1 MRESHLAPSYVGAV
15 CGGRGMH
22 YACTACSLYLYG
34 HRAYI
39 TSARPQQR
47 HSPPSVPPCGRCGTL
62 AASRSPTS
70 LSATGISAS
79 FLSLV
84 ENRTQRHHDRPPRA
98 PDRLL
103 RHLDHR
109 PAAVRGRSDY
119 PEVIRPGERRSLQ
132 SPVEGIDIY
141 LLTADTDRQ
150 MMPLEVHFQPGAS
163 LAEPGR
169 HAGEEWLLVLEGE
182 LRLELEGAEP
192 RVLGA
197 GRHGVLPGRAAAP
210 ACRTRARARPLRVLC
225 VDTPPTM

>member
-1 MRESHLAPSYVGAV
+1 MSISQAPA
-15 CGGRGMH
+15 
-22 YACTACSLYLYG
+22 
-34 HRAYI
+34 
-39 TSARPQQR
+39 
-47 HSPPSVPPCGRCGTL
+47 
-62 AASRSPTS
+62 TS
-70 LSATGISAS
+70 LGSVGTALRQVRNARNLSLADVAEATGISAS

-84 ENRTQRHHDRPPRA
+84 ENSKSDITIG
-98 PDRLL
+98 RLVRL
-103 RHLDHR
+103 IDFYGISITDLL
-109 PAAVRGRSDY
+109 PFAARSDY

-169 HAGEEWLLVLEGE
+169 HAGEEWLLVLDGQ

-192 RVLGA
+192 RVLEQGDTA
-197 GRHGVLPGRAAAP
+197 YYPAERPHLLSNASKSAP
-210 ACRTRARARPLRVLC
+210 LHVLC